1 MHCETSLS
9 YMGPNYRLPLT
20 RCVALG
26 KLLNFSVAQFL
37 HL

>member
-1 MHCETSLS
+1 MHSETSLS
-9 YMGPNYRLPLT
+9 TWVQITDLPLT